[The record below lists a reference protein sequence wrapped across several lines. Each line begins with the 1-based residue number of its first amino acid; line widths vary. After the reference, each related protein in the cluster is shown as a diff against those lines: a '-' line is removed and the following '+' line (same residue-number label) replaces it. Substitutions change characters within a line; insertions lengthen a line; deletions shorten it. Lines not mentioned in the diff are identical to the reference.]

1 MSNSYNYFRENLNLD
16 NITLSCNFL
25 SVSSTT
31 NSIGIG
37 SGGSVNIN
45 GGLSII
51 KDVYIGGLVNFTA
64 PSLNYNNTVASIG
77 LGGANKWYVDN
88 RFNKFIID
96 ISQERT
102 IERININSSVNSI
115 GLGSGGSLNVNG
127 GVSIAKQL
135 FVGGVA
141 HFVNTSNST
150 SISTGSVI
158 IYGGLGVNG
167 TINTNLIDSSNIFTT
182 NFTTSNIISTNIT
195 TSNIISTNITTSNI
209 ISTNITTSNMFINN
223 VNMTPSSGDLFKEQ
237 SFNASANLY
246 TPDSITGFVF
256 NNNVRYFTGWLS
268 VFITTSSTNTV
279 TAFTIEGIQLNTN
292 VWNINSRFVGTN
304 IKMKISITNSGQIQ
318 YTCPGIPGFIS
329 SVMKFRSITT
339 SV

>member
-195 TSNIISTNITTSNI
+195 TSN
-209 ISTNITTSNMFINN
+209 MFINN